1 MVQYRRRRSF
11 RKPGL
16 RRGRGGVKKVVTSP
30 SKAIMSLTR
39 QVKSLQKKTA
49 VVMEKDVYQIA
60 EAIDCGQ
67 PYVVRNLCN
76 YVDWQKMWASTS
88 SSASAIRSRMIHRY
102 FTLDNLVTLDNTNN
116 EEGTVNFTYFIV
128 SRKDSAGSATDSTNA
143 LTLTSGVDYI
153 VGGGDAA
160 GIAYMNLKK
169 WKVHYVKRFTLT
181 GGDLTDIQADQMQKR
196 FRCYVKVNKTVENP
210 DGSWNTLTNSPDPSD
225 TYYAILFNNNG
236 TVDLE
241 NPRWSF
247 NAIHGITH

>member
-1 MVQYRRRRSF
+1 MGYGKKRTV
-11 RKPGL
+11 RKSSAT
-16 RRGRGGVKKVVTSP
+16 RVRGGVKKVVTSP
-30 SKAIMSLTR
+30 AKAILSLKR
-39 QVKSLQKKTA
+39 QVNQLQKKTA
-49 VVMEKDVYQIA
+49 IVMEKDVYQIA

-67 PYVVRNLCN
+67 PYVLRNLCN
-76 YVDWQKMWASTS
+76 YSDWQRMWPSTS
-88 SSASAIRSRMIHRY
+88 SAASAIRSKMYHRY
-102 FTLDNLVTLDNTNN
+102 ISLDNLVTLDNTNN
-116 EEGTVNFTYFIV
+116 EEGTVNFTYMIV
-128 SRKDSAGSATDSTNA
+128 SRKDAAGSATDSTNA

-181 GGDLTDIQADQMQKR
+181 GGDLTDLQADQMQKR
-196 FRCYVKVNKTVENP
+196 FKAYIKVKATVENP

-236 TVDLE
+236 TGDLE
-241 NPRWSF
+241 SPRWSF